1 MTTTPARHDGIVGRA
16 RRIIWPGRKRW
27 GLRTLGFLVLGMVA
41 LGVSMAQ
48 GYHTLGT
55 ASCTVIAVLGA
66 GYCSVRG
73 VIAMQNLELVR
84 RR

>member
-1 MTTTPARHDGIVGRA
+1 MRPEPTQSDGFVGWV

-48 GYHTLGT
+48 GFHTIGT
-55 ASCTVIAVLGA
+55 AACTIIAVLGA

-73 VIAMQNLELVR
+73 IMAMQNLEITR